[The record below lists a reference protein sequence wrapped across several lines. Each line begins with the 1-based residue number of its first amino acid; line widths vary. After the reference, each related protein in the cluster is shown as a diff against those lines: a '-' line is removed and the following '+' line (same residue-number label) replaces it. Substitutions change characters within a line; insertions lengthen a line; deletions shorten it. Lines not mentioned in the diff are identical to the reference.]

1 MTNRRYNDHALQIL
15 MKGGLKMAVTAIPV
29 SSRLQLRLNTGLDEN
44 LNPIYR
50 NRSYS
55 RIKATAD
62 NEDLFELAEE
72 MAYLQIH
79 DLEAVRRL
87 DEVELVED

>member
-1 MTNRRYNDHALQIL
+1 
-15 MKGGLKMAVTAIPV
+15 MAVTAIPV

>member
-1 MTNRRYNDHALQIL
+1 
-15 MKGGLKMAVTAIPV
+15 MAVTVIPV

-50 NRSYS
+50 NRSFS
-55 RIKATAD
+55 RVKPSAD

-72 MAYLQIH
+72 LGNLQIH
-79 DLEAVRRL
+79 SLEAVRRL
-87 DEVELVED
+87 DEVELVEV

>member
-1 MTNRRYNDHALQIL
+1 
-15 MKGGLKMAVTAIPV
+15 MAINVIPV

-50 NRSYS
+50 NRSFS
-55 RIKATAD
+55 RVKTGAD

-72 MAYLQIH
+72 ISDLQIH
-79 DLEAVRRL
+79 TLEAVRRVN
-87 DEVELVED
+87 EVELVEE